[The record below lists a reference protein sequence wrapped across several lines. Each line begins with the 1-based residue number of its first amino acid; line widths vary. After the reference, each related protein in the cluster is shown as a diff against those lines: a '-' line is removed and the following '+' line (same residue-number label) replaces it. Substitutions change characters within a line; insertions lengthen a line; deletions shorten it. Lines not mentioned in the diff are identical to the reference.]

1 MGTKKIIVKFTDG
14 ASTEFTVGDDWT
26 DEKIKIAIAGSKS
39 GKGKTIAAIDGKTVD
54 GQAASVTPPEEV
66 DAGKVGNAIGKGIN
80 SAGKW
85 IGNTAVDVGSAIGRG
100 TWGALKGIAGYDESV
115 KAQDD
120 AVLERIKNI
129 KY

>member
-14 ASTEFTVGDDWT
+14 PSTEFTVGDDWT
-26 DEKIKIAIAGSKS
+26 DEKIKAAVEVSKS

-54 GQAASVTPPEEV
+54 GQAASVTPDI
-66 DAGKVGNAIGKGIN
+66 DAEKVGKTIGTGLRNGTVWAGEKAADIGSALARGAWGIGKGI
-80 SAGKW
+80 
-85 IGNTAVDVGSAIGRG
+85 VGA
-100 TWGALKGIAGYDESV
+100 DESI

-120 AVLERIKNI
+120 AVLERIKSI

>member
-1 MGTKKIIVKFTDG
+1 MGKKTIEVVFTDG
-14 ASTEFTVGDDWT
+14 SKKMLSFDDNYPMTQLPGFLARKYPDKTV
-26 DEKIKIAIAGSKS
+26 A
-39 GKGKTIAAIDGKTVD
+39 TVD
-54 GQAASVTPPEEV
+54 GKPIDQGASITPTDDV
-66 DAGKVGNAIGKGIN
+66 DAEKIGNTIGKGIN

-85 IGNTAVDVGSAIGRG
+85 VGNTALDVGSALARG
-100 TWGALKGIAGYDESV
+100 TWGALKGVAGYEESV

>member
-1 MGTKKIIVKFTDG
+1 MEKIITVVFTDG
-14 ASTEFTVGDDWT
+14 DSKQLKLPDGYDMKKLPKSLAKKYPDKTV
-26 DEKIKIAIAGSKS
+26 A
-39 GKGKTIAAIDGKTVD
+39 TVD
-54 GQAASVTPPEEV
+54 GKPLDPDQGASVTPPEEV

-85 IGNTAVDVGSAIGRG
+85 IGNTAADVGSAIGRG
-100 TWGALKGIAGYDESV
+100 TWGALRGIAGYDESV